1 MKPLAKTLSKALK
14 TVQKCVKY
22 KFDFEFKFKKSS
34 AFWVIDN
41 AVNVHNS
48 MNVINQVHGAKSV
61 NTFDFSTLYTMIPH
75 E

>member
-41 AVNVHNS
+41 VVNVHN
-48 MNVINQVHGAKSV
+48 A
-61 NTFDFSTLYTMIPH
+61 LYH
-75 E
+75 DSS

>member
-1 MKPLAKTLSKALK
+1 MLFIAISISKALK

-22 KFDFEFKFKKSS
+22 QFDFEFKKSS

-48 MNVINQVHGAKSV
+48 MNVINQVHGA
-61 NTFDFSTLYTMIPH
+61 
-75 E
+75 